1 MVRLAFESNDMFGKI
16 FNGNK
21 FKSSSQTS
29 THKLTKN
36 YFHTHRRA
44 SIMDKIRHY
53 SKVVITEARGYFK
66 LSPEIFGLAYYQKK
80 ELLFS
85 LIDLYPDRT
94 GPIT

>member
-1 MVRLAFESNDMFGKI
+1 
-16 FNGNK
+16 
-21 FKSSSQTS
+21 
-29 THKLTKN
+29 
-36 YFHTHRRA
+36 
-44 SIMDKIRHY
+44 MDKIRHY